1 MSNEFTEKYFQ
12 PCVREFVSTVLLI
25 DDQLSY
31 MEPVQPSLEQE
42 TLVIPQQGVV
52 QPYVENNALVFPS
65 SDDSKRQVYVTD
77 LIKSFSKEG
86 LLVTPINPKTL
97 GAQNKED
104 CIKIL
109 LALAAKSDVIILDWD
124 MNVSFD
130 EGDGFSSEKLSKEL
144 INRLNA
150 DNKYRLIMIYTADK
164 EQDVIGSL
172 PVTSNIKIKIYGK
185 SNTTGTVIKEYDELA
200 TQVNIDFLAEKKGLL
215 GAALLTSLS
224 ALRKSTYSMLNTLN
238 SDHDEALLYHRILLT
253 NPEKVTDFC
262 TELIQDELLS
272 HISSET
278 VKIDLQLDVF
288 KNYIN
293 EKNIKFRFKSGE
305 TGERKEV
312 ENDEWDNLL
321 KFGYKSFFDDDIASL
336 IAKGKHL
343 DFIIQDSDVN
353 KLKAFSYYS
362 SMISSDIKPNL
373 KLGCIVKL
381 GEDYYLC
388 IQPLCD
394 TERIPRKDEIK
405 DNNPPKF
412 LFLSIIKN
420 SQMDF
425 FIKTGDK
432 FIGMRVVYS
441 STTVM
446 PVFGN
451 EDGIVPL
458 CDNKYMLYD
467 DKELEYVACL
477 KPMFAQKIANNFA
490 ANISRVGIDQFEW
503 LRLKG
508 RE

>member
-31 MEPVQPSLEQE
+31 LEPVQPSLEQE

-104 CIKIL
+104 CIRII

-130 EGDGFSSEKLSKEL
+130 EGDSFTSAELTKEL
-144 INRLNA
+144 ICRLNA

-238 SDHDEALLYHRILLT
+238 SDYDEALLYHRILLT

-262 TELIQDELLS
+262 SELIQDEILS
-272 HISSET
+272 HISSEI
-278 VKIDLQLDVF
+278 VKMDLQLDVF

-305 TGERKEV
+305 KKKERK
-312 ENDEWDNLL
+312 
-321 KFGYKSFFDDDIASL
+321 
-336 IAKGKHL
+336 
-343 DFIIQDSDVN
+343 
-353 KLKAFSYYS
+353 
-362 SMISSDIKPNL
+362 
-373 KLGCIVKL
+373 
-381 GEDYYLC
+381 
-388 IQPLCD
+388 
-394 TERIPRKDEIK
+394 
-405 DNNPPKF
+405 
-412 LFLSIIKN
+412 
-420 SQMDF
+420 
-425 FIKTGDK
+425 
-432 FIGMRVVYS
+432 
-441 STTVM
+441 
-446 PVFGN
+446 
-451 EDGIVPL
+451 
-458 CDNKYMLYD
+458 
-467 DKELEYVACL
+467 
-477 KPMFAQKIANNFA
+477 
-490 ANISRVGIDQFEW
+490 
-503 LRLKG
+503 
-508 RE
+508 